1 MLELLWRLIFLAL
14 GDDAPS
20 LRLCSSYLSDRILS
34 RIGTLMQKLCAVH
47 SFALTIP
54 ADHKRASMSFPGI
67 EVLCINANVFSIW
80 ARSCIALHYSASNW
94 LTPKKRACERDL
106 QLSNLGQRSKCRISF
121 SLLQLWQCWLVS
133 ELFRLCIFVRRTH
146 FARTPIMP
154 TQRSLLSL
162 HILSQTQ
169 VLVGWSCLPRK
180 YSSGWKKYEF
190 RVLLLFFKSQDT
202 FKQME
207 FFAIFTIHS
216 NLYFDWKITNS
227 YM

>member
-1 MLELLWRLIFLAL
+1 MKRNTHEQFRQLWNWHIESLHGKVSGKNGTWRDTSGASDMLELLCPLIFLAL

-121 SLLQLWQCWLVS
+121 SLLQL
-133 ELFRLCIFVRRTH
+133 
-146 FARTPIMP
+146 
-154 TQRSLLSL
+154 
-162 HILSQTQ
+162 
-169 VLVGWSCLPRK
+169 
-180 YSSGWKKYEF
+180 
-190 RVLLLFFKSQDT
+190 
-202 FKQME
+202 
-207 FFAIFTIHS
+207 
-216 NLYFDWKITNS
+216 
-227 YM
+227 